1 MGTEVRT
8 TQTCYSNKTGAA
20 ESSRCIMQ
28 GLLLPRWMLNP
39 APQPSS
45 NLRQLPRAVGLERSS
60 HGVTQSKM
68 LTNFHMLSY
77 ENKMRLVLV
86 HYPSKLSKPIYNK
99 LSKGIS
105 TITKL
110 RTQNPTTSIIHYT
123 SKQWLKWTCWF
134 IVKTKHASRTQ
145 F

>member
-1 MGTEVRT
+1 
-8 TQTCYSNKTGAA
+8 
-20 ESSRCIMQ
+20 
-28 GLLLPRWMLNP
+28 
-39 APQPSS
+39 
-45 NLRQLPRAVGLERSS
+45 
-60 HGVTQSKM
+60 M

-123 SKQWLKWTCWF
+123 SKQ
-134 IVKTKHASRTQ
+134 
-145 F
+145 